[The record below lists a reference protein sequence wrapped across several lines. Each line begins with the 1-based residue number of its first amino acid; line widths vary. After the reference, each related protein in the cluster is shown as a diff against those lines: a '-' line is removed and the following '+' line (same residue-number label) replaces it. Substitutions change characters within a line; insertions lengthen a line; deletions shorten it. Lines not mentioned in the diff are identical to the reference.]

1 MIIFHKIV
9 IIFFVAEIH
18 QTASFSMLQKKKL
31 KSHVAR
37 LLKSIHYGLG
47 AINLHLE
54 GAVISVSTIY

>member
-1 MIIFHKIV
+1 
-9 IIFFVAEIH
+9 
-18 QTASFSMLQKKKL
+18 MLQKKKL

-47 AINLHLE
+47 AINIHLE